1 MMKKINEKMQ
11 EYKYN
16 IERQKFMSRWISN
29 IGDIKEEEERIICY
43 VSKALLKGLTITC
56 YGMPT
61 NEKCKQSVEYYKL
74 EKPVYYIFD
83 GIEFNNVS
91 FTSVFNNVLVFR
103 NCTFNSRVNFVDVNK
118 VVLENNTYISTEK
131 DEYRPGSFLNGD
143 IEELV
148 IQNDNIK
155 NHFKCLGIE
164 TDFGVNIKA
173 KRLTILDSTISAEN
187 EGQIYIKA
195 QEANFMDSTLEAFE
209 IYLDLDTIA
218 YADSLL
224 KSNQGIMIDN
234 KNCNCDLEMGFYHVE
249 APYVVYNGVEIIKE
263 EKEEQEKEQDN
274 LVEARIPL
282 VQFFTNLQNKGN
294 QKIVMQYLKTESDQ
308 PISRVLKK

>member
-1 MMKKINEKMQ
+1 MKKINEKMQ

-43 VSKALLKGLTITC
+43 VSKALLKGPTITC

-83 GIEFNNVS
+83 GFEFNNVS
-91 FTSVFNNVLVFR
+91 FLSVFNSVLIFK

-118 VVLENNTYISTEK
+118 VVLENNTYVSTEK
-131 DEYRPGSFLNGD
+131 DKYRPGSFLSGD

-148 IQNDNIK
+148 IQNDTLVN
-155 NHFKCLGIE
+155 NFKCRSIE
-164 TDFGVNIKA
+164 TDFGVNLKT
-173 KRLTILDSTISAEN
+173 KRFTILESTIVAEN
-187 EGQIYIKA
+187 EGQIYIQA
-195 QEANFMDSTLEAFE
+195 QEANFMDATLEAFE

>member
-1 MMKKINEKMQ
+1 MKKINEKMQ

-118 VVLENNTYISTEK
+118 VVLENNTYVSMEK

-195 QEANFMDSTLEAFE
+195 QEANFMDSTLEASE
-209 IYLDLDTIA
+209 MYLDLDTIT
-218 YADSLL
+218 YAESLL
-224 KSNQGIMIDN
+224 KSSQGIIIEN
-234 KNCNCDLEMGFYHVE
+234 KNCNCDVEMGFYHVD
-249 APYVVYNGVEIIKE
+249 APYVVYNGIEMINE
-263 EKEEQEKEQDN
+263 EKKNQEQNQSC
-274 LVEARIPL
+274 LQEARIPL
-282 VQFFTNLQNKGN
+282 VQVFTNLQNKCN
-294 QKIVMQYLKTESDQ
+294 QNIVMQYLKKENDQ

>member
-1 MMKKINEKMQ
+1 MKKINEKMQ

-195 QEANFMDSTLEAFE
+195 QEANFMDSTLEASE
-209 IYLDLDTIA
+209 MYLDLDTIT
-218 YADSLL
+218 YAESLL
-224 KSNQGIMIDN
+224 KSSQGIIIEN
-234 KNCNCDLEMGFYHVE
+234 KNCNCDVEMGFYHVD
-249 APYVVYNGVEIIKE
+249 APYVVYNGIEMINE
-263 EKEEQEKEQDN
+263 EKKNQEQNQSC
-274 LVEARIPL
+274 LQEARIPL
-282 VQFFTNLQNKGN
+282 VQVFTNLQNKCN
-294 QKIVMQYLKTESDQ
+294 QNIVMQYLKKENDQ